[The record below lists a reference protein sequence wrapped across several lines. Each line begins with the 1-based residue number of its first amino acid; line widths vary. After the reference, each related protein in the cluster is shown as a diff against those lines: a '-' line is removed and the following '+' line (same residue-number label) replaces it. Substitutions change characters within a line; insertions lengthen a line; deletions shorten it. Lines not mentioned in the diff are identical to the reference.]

1 MAYSHTHPMFRY
13 FFKLAIQA
21 SHGEIKIKFSN
32 VEHAKYIQ
40 RTFSEMRRASLKHN
54 QDSLHHFDAVKTKRG
69 KSSSTVSFLPK
80 EYSIQKIIDVV
91 GMEPKKEASKKNPT
105 HQDQQLAQ
113 SALIKA
119 IESRPRDFGDPE
131 YAGNGVVTKQDEA
144 RKLKR
149 GGQPGNGGNT
159 KNHRAIAKPGHKVG
173 GLDPQDQVYNYLE
186 QHRGKMFDEAFLRKE
201 VSWNTMPYNLAKFNI
216 ALKWLA
222 DAEFIKVSGN
232 PGNRKVIAP

>member
-40 RTFSEMRRASLKHN
+40 RTFSEMRRAALKHN
-54 QDSLHHFDAVKTKRG
+54 LESLHHFDAVKTKRG

-91 GMEPKKEASKKNPT
+91 GMEPKKEPSKKNPT

-113 SALIKA
+113 TVLIKA
-119 IESRPRDFGDPE
+119 VESRPNDFGNSE
-131 YAGNGVVTKQDEA
+131 RASSL
-144 RKLKR
+144 LKR

-201 VSWNTMPYNLAKFNI
+201 VSWNNMPYNLAKFNI